1 MPPRGPHLQHVAS
14 MPSCRNNQDYL
25 LELST
30 KLRKS
35 VHNIWIRLLLFR
47 PSTCWKRPLV
57 FWLWK
62 LLWNYISN
70 IYISICI
77 YLLAL
82 RCLCGGFHGSMP
94 PQNQVGSSM
103 VIGFIIYLKLIC
115 SECHGCH
122 QPPTSCD
129 NSHKKQLGSVL
140 RRGVLVNFLH
150 RPSSWLNL
158 RLQ

>member
-14 MPSCRNNQDYL
+14 MPSCRNNQDHL

-35 VHNIWIRLLLFR
+35 VHNIWIRLLGSYYLGLL
-47 PSTCWKRPLV
+47 LV
-57 FWLWK
+57 E
-62 LLWNYISN
+62 NARYISN

-150 RPSSWLNL
+150 RPSS
-158 RLQ
+158 

>member
-1 MPPRGPHLQHVAS
+1 MSPACRHVATIKIIYIATRTVNETS
-14 MPSCRNNQDYL
+14 QKCSQYL
-25 LELST
+25 DKAS
-30 KLRKS
+30 
-35 VHNIWIRLLLFR
+35 RLLLFR
-47 PSTCWKRPLV
+47 PSTCWKRPLII
-57 FWLWK
+57 WLWK

-70 IYISICI
+70 IYITMSI